1 MAYIFLIIGF
11 VLLIKGADVFVEG
24 SAAIATNFGVPS
36 LIIGMTIVAMGTS
49 APETAVSLS
58 AALKGQNAIAIS
70 NVIGSNFFN
79 LFMVIG
85 VCAIIRPM
93 LIPKDVLTRDYP
105 INLGSTLLVLV
116 MCYLG
121 MTLSHI
127 DGIILLVLFTLFLI
141 AMIKIA
147 KKEQAK
153 SKNSYENN
161 ELEIP
166 ETGMSTGTSIFCIL
180 IGITGIIIG
189 GDKVVDSASEIA
201 IQLGMSQ
208 HLVGLT
214 IIAIGTSLP
223 ELVTSIV
230 AGIKGENNM
239 ALGNVVG
246 SNIFNLLLIL
256 GISSSIKSIPIDI
269 VSIYDLLFL
278 LGLSV
283 IIFAYILKTKKIGRI
298 GGLLFVIAYFYYLFY
313 VINR

>member
-49 APETAVSLS
+49 APEAAVSLS

-85 VCAIIRPM
+85 ICAIIRPM
-93 LIPKDVLTRDYP
+93 FITKDVLTRDYP
-105 INLGSTLLVLV
+105 INLAATLLVLV
-116 MCYLG
+116 LCYTGMILG
-121 MTLSHI
+121 HI
-127 DGIILLVLFTLFLI
+127 EGIILLILFTLFLV

-153 SKNSYENN
+153 SKTIEM
-161 ELEIP
+161 EIP
-166 ETGMSTGTSIFCIL
+166 ETRMSTGTSIFCIIIGL
-180 IGITGIIIG
+180 IGIIIG

-214 IIAIGTSLP
+214 IIAVGTSLP

-230 AGIKGENNM
+230 AGIKGEEDM

-269 VSIYDLLFL
+269 VSIYDLLVL
-278 LGLSV
+278 LGLSA
-283 IIFAYILKTKKIGRI
+283 IIYAYILKTKKIVRI
-298 GGLLFVIAYFYYLFY
+298 GGLLFVITYSFYLFY

>member
-1 MAYIFLIIGF
+1 MAYLFLIIGF

-49 APETAVSLS
+49 APEAAVSLS

-85 VCAIIRPM
+85 ICAIIRPM
-93 LIPKDVLTRDYP
+93 FITKDVLTRDYP
-105 INLGSTLLVLV
+105 INLAATLLVLAL
-116 MCYLG
+116 CYTSMILG
-121 MTLSHI
+121 HI
-127 DGIILLVLFTLFLI
+127 EGIILLILFTLFLV
-141 AMIKIA
+141 AMINIA

-153 SKNSYENN
+153 SKKIDV
-161 ELEIP
+161 EIP
-166 ETGMSTGTSIFCIL
+166 ETSMSTGTSIFCIIIGL
-180 IGITGIIIG
+180 IGIIIG

-214 IIAIGTSLP
+214 IIAVGTSLP

-230 AGIKGENNM
+230 AGIKGEEDM

-246 SNIFNLLLIL
+246 SNIFNLLLFL

-269 VSIYDLLFL
+269 VSIYDLLVL

-283 IIFAYILKTKKIGRI
+283 IIYAYILKTKKIGRI
-298 GGLLFVIAYFYYLFY
+298 GGLLFVIAYSFYLFY

>member
-1 MAYIFLIIGF
+1 MAYLFLIIGF

-49 APETAVSLS
+49 APEAAVSLS

-85 VCAIIRPM
+85 ICAIIRPM
-93 LIPKDVLTRDYP
+93 FITKDVLTRDYP
-105 INLGSTLLVLV
+105 INLAATLLVLAL
-116 MCYLG
+116 CYTSMILG
-121 MTLSHI
+121 HI
-127 DGIILLVLFTLFLI
+127 EGIILLILFTLFLV
-141 AMIKIA
+141 AMINIA

-153 SKNSYENN
+153 SKKIDV
-161 ELEIP
+161 EIP
-166 ETGMSTGTSIFCIL
+166 EIRMSTGTSIFCIL
-180 IGITGIIIG
+180 IGLTGIIIG

-214 IIAIGTSLP
+214 IIAVGTSLP

-230 AGIKGENNM
+230 AGIKGEEDM

-246 SNIFNLLLIL
+246 SNIFNLLLFL

-269 VSIYDLLFL
+269 VSIYDLLVL

-283 IIFAYILKTKKIGRI
+283 IIYAYILKTKKIGRI
-298 GGLLFVIAYFYYLFY
+298 GGLLFVIAYSFYLFY

>member
-127 DGIILLVLFTLFLI
+127 DGLILLVLFTLFLV

-153 SKNSYENN
+153 TKSNYENN

-166 ETGMSTGTSIFCIL
+166 ETRMSTGTSIFCIL

-214 IIAIGTSLP
+214 IIAVGTSLP

-230 AGIKGENNM
+230 AGIKGEEDM

-269 VSIYDLLFL
+269 VSIYDLLVLF
-278 LGLSV
+278 GLSV
-283 IIFAYILKTKKIGRI
+283 IIYAYILKTKKIGRI
-298 GGLLFVIAYFYYLFY
+298 GGLLFVIAYSFYLFY

>member
-49 APETAVSLS
+49 APEAAVSLS

-85 VCAIIRPM
+85 ICAIIRPM
-93 LIPKDVLTRDYP
+93 FITKDVLTRDYP
-105 INLGSTLLVLV
+105 INLAATLLVLV
-116 MCYLG
+116 LCYTGMILG
-121 MTLSHI
+121 HI
-127 DGIILLVLFTLFLI
+127 EGIILLILFTLFLV

-147 KKEQAK
+147 QKEQAK
-153 SKNSYENN
+153 SKTIEM
-161 ELEIP
+161 EIP
-166 ETGMSTGTSIFCIL
+166 ETRMSTGTSIFCIIIGL
-180 IGITGIIIG
+180 IGIIIG

-214 IIAIGTSLP
+214 IIAVGTSLP

-230 AGIKGENNM
+230 AGIKGEEDM

-269 VSIYDLLFL
+269 VSIYDLLVL

-283 IIFAYILKTKKIGRI
+283 IIYAYILKTKKIGRI
-298 GGLLFVIAYFYYLFY
+298 GGLLFVIAYSFYLFY